1 MSALESTCGGEG
13 PARATLGLVLYRSD
27 RTGSDPVDVLVV
39 RGLVEQGDRE
49 IILLLGGSSASQHLL
64 ILSLRHVRELVVTK
78 GVVVTLRIALRD
90 ELVGNGELDEPGIEL
105 GSTVNFLVERS
116 QVVHILELNS
126 LKGGSGTKCG
136 GGGKYFHMI

>member
-13 PARATLGLVLYRSD
+13 PARATLALVLYRSD

-39 RGLVEQGDRE
+39 CGLVELSDSE
-49 IILLLGGSSASQHLL
+49 ILLLGDSSASQHLL
-64 ILSLRHVRELVVTK
+64 VLSLRDVRELVVTK
-78 GVVVTLRIALRD
+78 GVVVTLRIALRN
-90 ELVGNGELDEPGIEL
+90 ELVGDGELDEPGIEL